1 MDWFIPLTII
11 PGVGLIIG
19 STSSIM
25 LTLNDEITRLVDKA
39 GNCTDIIRYKL
50 RQLKRLSIS
59 IVFQYIGL
67 FFLLVS
73 GIIGKLLPEIIYL
86 SEWLLFSGTFTICI
100 SIVFLIVYSTKAV
113 SIRQKHLTP

>member
-1 MDWFIPLTII
+1 MDWFIPLSII
-11 PGVGLIIG
+11 PGAGLIIL

-25 LTLNDEITRLVDKA
+25 LTLNEEITGLVNKD
-39 GNCTDIIRYKL
+39 GNCTNIIRDKL
-50 RQLKRLSIS
+50 LQLKRLSIS
-59 IVFQYIGL
+59 IVFQYIGV

-73 GIIGKLLPEIIYL
+73 GIIGKLLSEIKIL
-86 SEWLLFSGTFTICI
+86 SEWLLLFGTISICI